1 MTVASILDE
10 KGRNII
16 ALDTMATVTD
26 ALKLL
31 EEKGIG
37 VILITNSDGSIAGIL
52 SERDIVR
59 SLASKGADILGDPA
73 ALHMTKNV
81 VTCSENDAVTTVM
94 GIMSNKRFRHLPVT
108 GDGKLIGVIS
118 IGDVVKRRIEVI
130 EKEAEDIR
138 NYIAT
143 V

>member
-16 ALDTMATVTD
+16 ALGTLATVTD
-26 ALKLL
+26 ALDLL
-31 EEKGIG
+31 KEKGIG
-37 VILITNSDGSIAGIL
+37 VILITHDDGSIAGIL

-59 SLASKGADILGDPA
+59 SLADKGSAVLDDTTS
-73 ALHMTKNV
+73 LHMTKNV
-81 VTCSENDAVTTVM
+81 VTCTESDAVTTVM
-94 GIMSNKRFRHLPVT
+94 GIMSKGRFRHLPVT
-108 GDGKLIGVIS
+108 RDDKLIGVIS